1 MAVELY
7 NRRHPVYFRPMF
19 GLRGLQDEM
28 NRMFSDFFE
37 ESSEK
42 GVATITPAIDLVDGK
57 DKVTV
62 NVEVPGMNKDDVD
75 ISLKDDLLTI
85 RGEKKEEK
93 EEKEE
98 NRYYVE
104 RTYGS
109 FLRTITLPSRVK
121 ADEVKATYKDGV
133 LKIELPKAEEDKV
146 REVKVEVA

>member
-7 NRRHPVYFRPMF
+7 RRRHPVYWRPMF

-42 GVATITPAIDLVDGK
+42 GVATITPAIDLIDGK

-62 NVEVPGMNKDDVD
+62 NVEVPGMNRDDVD
-75 ISLKDDLLTI
+75 ISLKEDLLTI

-109 FLRTITLPSRVK
+109 FLRTVTLPSRVK

>member
-7 NRRHPVYFRPMF
+7 RRRHPVYWRPMF

-37 ESSEK
+37 ESPEK
-42 GVATITPAIDLVDGK
+42 EWATITPSIDLIDGK

-62 NVEVPGMNKDDVD
+62 NIEVPGMKKEDVE

-93 EEKEE
+93 EEQEE
-98 NRYYVE
+98 TRYYVE
-104 RTYGS
+104 RTYGR
-109 FLRTITLPSRVK
+109 FLRTISLPSGVK

-133 LKIELPKAEEDKV
+133 LKIELPKAEEEKV